1 MRNLGIQS
9 FKNYKKDNLSFLS
22 GIEWYSIDQGVI
34 LINLYIIKQQYICN
48 LGSPSNPRYY
58 AGSTFNLKKRT
69 SSHRYYTLN
78 WNKYKDNSRI
88 CPIFYRSVSKYDWSV
103 FKFGILEYVDL
114 PDEIGIEQRKKII
127 LDIEQYYL
135 DNINPSLN
143 VSKIANS
150 GLGAKTNEMR
160 SVNLSKAL
168 RGKKFKKYE
177 TGPKD
182 RNTVKL
188 TTHETKLKIS
198 LRSHGVSVKIL
209 DKSGNLIQEFATI
222 SETAKYLGVS
232 RKTVSNIYQRGE
244 SFDDFI
250 YEFNVTGNRIK
261 VYDANK
267 QLLDILDNLTK
278 TSKAYDIPR
287 TTLSKDIKT
296 RKLYK
301 NQYYFFTFRS
311 RTIFLGLIC
320 RAKLI
325 IIIKT
330 RQGWIG

>member
-1 MRNLGIQS
+1 M
-9 FKNYKKDNLSFLS
+9 
-22 GIEWYSIDQGVI
+22 
-34 LINLYIIKQQYICN
+34 
-48 LGSPSNPRYY
+48 
-58 AGSTFNLKKRT
+58 
-69 SSHRYYTLN
+69 
-78 WNKYKDNSRI
+78 
-88 CPIFYRSVSKYDWSV
+88 
-103 FKFGILEYVDL
+103 
-114 PDEIGIEQRKKII
+114 
-127 LDIEQYYL
+127 
-135 DNINPSLN
+135 DNINPSLS
-143 VSKIANS
+143 VSKIANL

-168 RGKKFKKYE
+168 IGKKFKKYA
-177 TGPKD
+177 TKD

-198 LRSHGVSVKIL
+198 LTSNGVSVKIS

-267 QLLDILDNLTK
+267 QLLEILDNLTK

-287 TTLSKDIKT
+287 TTLSKYIKT

-301 NQYYFFTFRS
+301 NQYYFLPFDQ
-311 RTIFLGLIC
+311 GLFS
-320 RAKLI
+320 
-325 IIIKT
+325 
-330 RQGWIG
+330 